1 MEGGNEGEVGK
12 QSNNL
17 GLRELRR
24 RIGQKKKFSSTSADA
39 AGSVGGQQTKPPQ
52 HICASNLFL
61 ITYTKM

>member
-24 RIGQKKKFSSTSADA
+24 RVGQKKKFSSTSADA
-39 AGSVGGQQTKPPQ
+39 AGSIGGQQTKPPL

-61 ITYTKM
+61 IIYTKM